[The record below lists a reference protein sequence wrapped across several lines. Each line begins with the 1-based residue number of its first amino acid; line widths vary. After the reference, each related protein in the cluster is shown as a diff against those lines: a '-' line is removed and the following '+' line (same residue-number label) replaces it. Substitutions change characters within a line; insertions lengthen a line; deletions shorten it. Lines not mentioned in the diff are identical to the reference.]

1 VQDDCA
7 NQDLVLAGTCCDGAK
22 HCPRAPI
29 QVQDALVTARK
40 GVAMVTKGL
49 LVRLEAQ
56 HGRER
61 DLEDFLRSAQGLVAQ
76 EPATTAW
83 FALRFGRLEYGIF
96 DVFPDEAGRQAHLAG
111 AVAAQ
116 LFGPARQL
124 LARDPQIQRLS
135 LLAHKLPA
143 GEAGLPVTR
152 GLLLTFKAKQ
162 GHEAQVESFL
172 RDAQGLVEREP
183 GTTAWFALHLEQG
196 EYGIFDVFP
205 DNMARL
211 SHLSGHVPREL
222 AKHALSLL
230 GGLPDMDMLHVL
242 ATRFAPTTP

>member
-1 VQDDCA
+1 
-7 NQDLVLAGTCCDGAK
+7 
-22 HCPRAPI
+22 
-29 QVQDALVTARK
+29 
-40 GVAMVTKGL
+40 MVTTGL

-56 HGRER
+56 HGRDAE
-61 DLEDFLRSAQGLVAQ
+61 LEEFLRSAQGLVAR
-76 EPATTAW
+76 EPATSAW

-96 DVFPDEAGRQAHLAG
+96 DVFPDEAGRQAHLEG
-111 AVAAQ
+111 PVAAQ
-116 LFGPARQL
+116 LMGAGRQL

-135 LLAHKLPA
+135 LLAHKLPQA
-143 GEAGLPVTR
+143 AEAGGAVTR

-162 GHEAQVESFL
+162 GHEAQVERFL

-183 GTTAWFALHLEQG
+183 GTTAWFALHLEHG

-211 SHLSGHVPREL
+211 SHLSGQVPREL

-230 GGLPDMDMLHVL
+230 GGVPDMDMPQVL
-242 ATRFAPTTP
+242 AGRFAATVP

>member
-1 VQDDCA
+1 
-7 NQDLVLAGTCCDGAK
+7 
-22 HCPRAPI
+22 
-29 QVQDALVTARK
+29 
-40 GVAMVTKGL
+40 MVTTGL

-56 HGRER
+56 HGREAE
-61 DLEDFLRSAQGLVAQ
+61 LEEFLRSAQALVAQ
-76 EPATTAW
+76 EPATSAW

-96 DVFPDEAGRQAHLAG
+96 DVFPDEAGRQAHLEG

-116 LFGPARQL
+116 LMGPGRQL

-135 LLAHKLPA
+135 LLAHKLPQA
-143 GEAGLPVTR
+143 VNAGLVVTR

-162 GHEAQVESFL
+162 GHEPQVESFL

-183 GTTAWFALHLEQG
+183 GTTAWFALHFEHG

-211 SHLSGHVPREL
+211 SHLGGQVPREL

-230 GGLPDMDMLHVL
+230 GGVPDMDMPQVL
-242 ATRFAPTTP
+242 AARFAAAAVNPP

>member
-1 VQDDCA
+1 
-7 NQDLVLAGTCCDGAK
+7 
-22 HCPRAPI
+22 
-29 QVQDALVTARK
+29 
-40 GVAMVTKGL
+40 MVTTGL

-61 DLEDFLRSAQGLVAQ
+61 ELEEFLRSAQGLVAQ

-96 DVFPDEAGRQAHLAG
+96 DVFPDEAGRQAHLDG

-116 LFGPARQL
+116 LMGPGRQL
-124 LARDPQIQRLS
+124 LARDPQIQRVALI
-135 LLAHKLPA
+135 AHKLPQA
-143 GEAGLPVTR
+143 ADAVLPVTR

-162 GHEAQVESFL
+162 GHEAHVERFL
-172 RDAQGLVEREP
+172 RDAQDLVEREP
-183 GTTAWFALHLEQG
+183 GTTAWFALHLEHG
-196 EYGIFDVFP
+196 EHGIFDVFP

-211 SHLSGHVPREL
+211 SHLSGQVPREL

-230 GGLPDMDMLHVL
+230 GGVPDMDMLQVL
-242 ATRFAPTTP
+242 AARFAPRVA